1 MSPQDAVK
9 FLDKTVRVNNPK
21 FQGLATFTAY
31 IFRIKDN
38 RKIYQ
43 AEIRRMEP
51 PHEIY
56 IVSMDDISEP

>member
-1 MSPQDAVK
+1 MSPQEAVK
-9 FLDKTVRVNNPK
+9 LLNHEVEVQNPK
-21 FQGLATFTAY
+21 ISGKMLFTAY

-43 AEIRRMEP
+43 AEVRNIKP

-56 IVSMDDISEP
+56 IVSLNDLKGE